1 MELEAD
7 RIAELAGRPVSALTR
22 RDVALGLLSVAPDDA
37 LASLPVL
44 RRRLLAAGNPLS
56 AEYWASTE
64 RILGALRDGTARGG
78 DVRAWLEATGTE
90 PSSIIGLHVWDEPSE
105 RSRLQAEMHALLV
118 RHLEEKLN
126 AGAVDPDRLVAGDAA
141 ARQAY
146 TALQEQWM
154 AAPLPDGRVPM
165 DALLDEQ
172 DAEFLAEWAAAD
184 SEALTALQEVLDE
197 VGERPLPEDELA
209 AACGAARAAISR
221 PGFTGRLLIA
231 CGGADERA
239 LPGSDV
245 ELWLILAAGV
255 VSPAGEAGR
264 PAAGGLPESGD
275 EAAGW
280 PESPGPTEPPALTGG
295 LALGVD
301 ELDDDAA
308 DEVSRVIAALCAL
321 EHIDW
326 LAAVSALVRGGPG
339 TPASAPE
346 MARYVR
352 EYCEA
357 EPQTGPKAV
366 LTEVPEVPDEPDDP
380 DWPGDFADFAD
391 FGGSVGEDF
400 DEEAV
405 AELFSHVAS
414 LWELLGAT
422 DAEQRLTSLG
432 WWGLPEAMRK
442 VWAPSS

>member
-1 MELEAD
+1 MELEAG

-22 RDVALGLLSVAPDDA
+22 RDVALGLLSVGPDDA

-56 AEYWASTE
+56 AEYWVSTE
-64 RILGALRDGTARGG
+64 RILGALYDGTARGG

-105 RSRLQAEMHALLV
+105 RSRLQAEMHARLV
-118 RHLEEKLN
+118 RYLEEKLN
-126 AGAVDPDRLVAGDAA
+126 AGAVDPDRLVTGDAA

-154 AAPLPDGRVPM
+154 AAPLPGGRVPM

-197 VGERPLPEDELA
+197 VGERPLPEDELT

-221 PGFTGRLLIA
+221 PGLSGRLLTA
-231 CGGADERA
+231 CGGAGERA
-239 LPGSDV
+239 LPSSDV
-245 ELWLILAAGV
+245 NLWLILAAGV

-264 PAAGGLPESGD
+264 GRAAAGLPEPGD

-280 PESPGPTEPPALTGG
+280 AESPAVTGG
-295 LALGVD
+295 LAPGVD

-326 LAAVSALVRGGPG
+326 LAAVSALLRGGPG
-339 TPASAPE
+339 TPASAAA

-366 LTEVPEVPDEPDDP
+366 LTEVPNEPDDP

-442 VWAPSS
+442 VWGPSG

>member
-1 MELEAD
+1 VELEAD
-7 RIAELAGRPVSALTR
+7 RIAELAGRSVSVLTR
-22 RDVALGLLSVAPDDA
+22 RDVALALLSAGSDVA

-56 AEYWASTE
+56 AQYWASTE
-64 RILGALRDGTARGG
+64 RILGALHDGTARGG

-105 RSRLQAEMHALLV
+105 RSRLQAEMHARLV
-118 RHLEEKLN
+118 RHLEDKLN
-126 AGAVDPDRLVAGDAA
+126 AGAVDPDRLVSGDAA

-184 SEALTALQEVLDE
+184 SEALTTLQEVLDE
-197 VGERPLPEDELA
+197 VGDRPLPADELA

-221 PGFTGRLLIA
+221 PGVTGHLLTT
-231 CGGADERA
+231 CGGAGERA
-239 LPGSDV
+239 LPSSDA

-255 VSPAGEAGR
+255 VSPAGEAVR
-264 PAAGGLPESGD
+264 PAAAGLPEPAD
-275 EAAGW
+275 QAAG
-280 PESPGPTEPPALTGG
+280 PAEPPGPAGG
-295 LALGVD
+295 LAPEVD
-301 ELDDDAA
+301 ELDDDTAG
-308 DEVSRVIAALCAL
+308 EVSRVMAALCAL
-321 EHIDW
+321 EHVDW

-339 TPASAPE
+339 TPASATA

-357 EPQTGPKAV
+357 GPQTGPKAL
-366 LTEVPEVPDEPDDP
+366 LTEVPRVTDEPGDP
-380 DWPGDFADFAD
+380 DWPADFADFAD
-391 FGGSVGEDF
+391 DGGALGEEDF

-432 WWGLPEAMRK
+432 WWGLPEAMRR
-442 VWAPSS
+442 VWGPSS